1 MIIRLRNRW
10 ERKMAG
16 IDSFIHLL
24 FFTIFLPDFST
35 IFNLASKLDTFRP
48 NTSPPTDSPR
58 ERFTWIT
65 KSKLTLEI
73 AAYYRYNHPP

>member
-1 MIIRLRNRW
+1 
-10 ERKMAG
+10 MAG

-48 NTSPPTDSPR
+48 NTSSTDSTR
-58 ERFTWIT
+58 ERFTEIT